1 MGLGA
6 VSAVS
11 VSVSCECSFTRL
23 YFVTARVF
31 HEILSSQGATR
42 HAFHERPLIFTSLE
56 SCFRRTEPLRTS
68 SGCNLSPQSLALTGS
83 SVIMATFSRQMLS
96 RHKTTATYGGQ
107 EEGRESML
115 KVFPPRPN
123 KMWETFHIVE
133 RCVEI
138 NQRIRLSLTSTPS
151 S

>member
-1 MGLGA
+1 MHGTQFT
-6 VSAVS
+6 S
-11 VSVSCECSFTRL
+11 V
-23 YFVTARVF
+23 A
-31 HEILSSQGATR
+31 
-42 HAFHERPLIFTSLE
+42 LIFTSLD
-56 SCFRRTEPLRTS
+56 SCFCWTKPFTHVKWLYLKPSVT
-68 SGCNLSPQSLALTGS
+68 GLIGS

-133 RCVEI
+133 YCAEI
-138 NQRIRLSLTSTPS
+138 NQRVT
-151 S
+151 